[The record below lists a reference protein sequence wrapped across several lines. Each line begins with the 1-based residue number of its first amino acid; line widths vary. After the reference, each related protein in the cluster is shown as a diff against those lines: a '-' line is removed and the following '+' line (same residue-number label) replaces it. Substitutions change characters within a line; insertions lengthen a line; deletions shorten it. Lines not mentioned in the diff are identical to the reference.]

1 MRNYLLLF
9 PPVYAIIS
17 KKESFVMK
25 ALKKFNLIFI
35 ILSVVILIACV
46 LPVILSGDAA
56 ITFAS
61 APAIV
66 FGVCSAVYAVI
77 AFMNKQ
83 KSNLFVLGR
92 NKLFIAFLRSLSDNN
107 VNTDSDEYKK
117 EFAFSAFIYCASI
130 PFYIPLAFFA
140 KEYYSA
146 LSSTLLVTLLR
157 LFCMLAL
164 VLIPPMIKNA
174 KAKKHERI
182 KDEADR
188 KEQEHRESMGKWK

>member
-1 MRNYLLLF
+1 MKTW
-9 PPVYAIIS
+9 
-17 KKESFVMK
+17 KKSD
-25 ALKKFNLIFI
+25 LIFI
-35 ILSVVILIACV
+35 FLSVVILIACV
-46 LPVILSGDAA
+46 LPVILHEDSA
-56 ITFAS
+56 ITPNS

-66 FGVCSAVYAVI
+66 FGVCSTVYAVI

-92 NKLFIAFLRSLSDNN
+92 NKLFLAFLRSLSDDGP
-107 VNTDSDEYKK
+107 NTDSDEYKK
-117 EFAFSAFIYCASI
+117 EFALSAFIYCASI

-182 KDEADR
+182 KDDADR
-188 KEQEHRESMGKWK
+188 KEQERRESMGKWK

>member
-1 MRNYLLLF
+1 MKTF
-9 PPVYAIIS
+9 
-17 KKESFVMK
+17 KKT
-25 ALKKFNLIFI
+25 NLIFI
-35 ILSVVILIACV
+35 ILSLVILIACV
-46 LPVILSGDAA
+46 LPVILREDAA

-66 FGVCSAVYAVI
+66 FGVCSAIYAII
-77 AFMNKQ
+77 AFLNKE
-83 KSNLFVLGR
+83 KGNLFVLGR
-92 NKLFIAFLRSLSDNN
+92 NKLFIAFLRSLSDDGP
-107 VNTDSDEYKK
+107 NTDSDEYKK
-117 EFAFSAFIYCASI
+117 EFALSAFIFCASI

-146 LSSTLLVTLLR
+146 LSSTLSVTLLR

-164 VLIPPMIKNA
+164 VLIPPMIKNV

-188 KEQEHRESMGKWK
+188 KEQERRESMGKWKK

>member
-1 MRNYLLLF
+1 MKTW
-9 PPVYAIIS
+9 
-17 KKESFVMK
+17 KKSD
-25 ALKKFNLIFI
+25 LIFI
-35 ILSVVILIACV
+35 FLSVVILIACV
-46 LPVILSGDAA
+46 LPLILHEDAA
-56 ITFAS
+56 ITPNS

-66 FGVCSAVYAVI
+66 FGVCSTVYAVI

-83 KSNLFVLGR
+83 KSNLFVLAK
-92 NKLFIAFLRSLSDNN
+92 NKLFIVFLRSLSDDGP
-107 VNTDSDEYKK
+107 NTDSDEYKK
-117 EFAFSAFIYCASI
+117 EFALSAFIFCASI

-146 LSSTLLVTLLR
+146 LSSTLSVTLLR

-188 KEQEHRESMGKWK
+188 KEQERRESMGKWK